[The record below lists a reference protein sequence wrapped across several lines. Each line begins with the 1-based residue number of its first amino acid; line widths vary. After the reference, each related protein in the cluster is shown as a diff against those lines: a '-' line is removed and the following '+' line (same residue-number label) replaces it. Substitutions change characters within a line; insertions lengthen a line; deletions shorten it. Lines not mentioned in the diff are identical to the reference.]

1 MEKGQERFGISNLE
15 YDIITTLSNL
25 LQAEEVLTKYV
36 DDAEQAGDQDV
47 AQIFRMIQENNR
59 QAAAQL
65 RTKLAQKVTAA
76 A

>member
-1 MEKGQERFGISNLE
+1 MGTSQDRFGVSNLE
-15 YDIITTLSNL
+15 YDIVTTLSNL
-25 LQAEEVLTKYV
+25 LQAEEVLTKYAS
-36 DDAEQAGDQDV
+36 DADQEGDQDV